1 MYSTDNLITVLMNR
15 DGLSKAEAIEQI
27 NDAADLVLLGENPE
41 EVLLEEFGL
50 EPDYIFDLLE
60 YCR

>member
-1 MYSTDNLITVLMNR
+1 MYSTDNLITVLMDR
-15 DGLSKAEAIEQI
+15 DGLSKAEAIEQV
-27 NDAADLVLLGENPE
+27 NDAADLVLSGENPE
-41 EVLLEEFGL
+41 DVLLEEFGL

>member
-1 MYSTDNLITVLMNR
+1 MHNTDNLITVLMDR
-15 DGLSKAEAIEQI
+15 DGLSKAEAIEHI
-27 NDAADLVLLGENPE
+27 NDAVDLVLSGVDPE

>member
-1 MYSTDNLITVLMNR
+1 MYSTDNLITVLMDR
-15 DGLSKAEAIEQI
+15 DGLSKAEAIEKI
-27 NDAADLVLLGENPE
+27 NEAADLVLLGENPE